1 MLLDNAARHWG
12 VLVDELR
19 TEPSA
24 VVHNKSGRRLSYGEI
39 AAFAVIPENA
49 PEIKPEQ
56 LKKPSEFRLIGYD
69 TTRVELP
76 TKVNGSATYSIDV
89 QVPGMIYGAV
99 LRAPVEG
106 ATPDKFDEA
115 KAKAVAGVIDVV
127 KLPYGIGVLAQV
139 PWAAF
144 EATDAI
150 AATTSWIHDGRAWGF
165 DSDKGI
171 EKFAAAAR
179 DPKAKVT
186 VWSEQGDA
194 AAELIKV
201 ASVMEADYRCD
212 YACHAQM
219 EPLNATAAVS
229 VAGDSVEI
237 WCGAQS
243 QTWAVET
250 AAKALGINRD
260 KVKLNYLLLG
270 GSFGRRADR
279 TQDFIVD
286 AVLLSKAAKRPVKVM
301 WTREDDLHNG
311 HFRPLTVDHVTAGF
325 DAAGKL
331 VAWHHRVAG
340 DRALPYQDPVRYQAA
355 GKDYVLM
362 AGVDLKGY
370 DIPHQLADQVLED
383 TGVRTSTG
391 LRSTSSQR
399 RCSST
404 KLRESG
410 VDPIAY
416 RLQLL
421 KDDPR
426 GRTVVERVAKTADWG
441 RKLDGRGLGFAYISY
456 SDSLLGGI
464 AEVSADRKTGVI
476 SVHHFWCALDCGI
489 EVHPDNVMAQIEGGI
504 VYGLGMSLM
513 ERISV
518 KDGAVEQS
526 NFYDYLVPRMNQIPE
541 IHIELIP
548 TDNHPTGVGQMATPL
563 VGPAI
568 ANAIAQLTG
577 VQLRHTPMTPER
589 VKKALG

>member
-1 MLLDNAARHWG
+1 LECWRKRHG
-12 VLVDELR
+12 
-19 TEPSA
+19 P
-24 VVHNKSGRRLSYGEI
+24 
-39 AAFAVIPENA
+39 
-49 PEIKPEQ
+49 
-56 LKKPSEFRLIGYD
+56 
-69 TTRVELP
+69 
-76 TKVNGSATYSIDV
+76 
-89 QVPGMIYGAV
+89 
-99 LRAPVEG
+99 
-106 ATPDKFDEA
+106 
-115 KAKAVAGVIDVV
+115 
-127 KLPYGIGVLAQV
+127 
-139 PWAAF
+139 AF
-144 EATDAI
+144 EARDAI
-150 AATTSWIHDGRAWGF
+150 AGTTSWTHDGQAWGF

-171 EKFAAAAR
+171 ERFASAAR

-186 VWSEQGDA
+186 VFSEQGDA
-194 AAELIKV
+194 AAELTKV
-201 ASVMEADYRCD
+201 ASVMEADFRCD
-212 YACHAQM
+212 YSYHAQI
-219 EPLNATAAVS
+219 EPVNATAAVS
-229 VAGDSVEI
+229 AAGDAVEI

-250 AAKALGINRD
+250 AAKALGISRD
-260 KVKLNYLLLG
+260 KVKFNDLLLG

-279 TQDFIVD
+279 TQHFVVD

-301 WTREDDLHNG
+301 WTREDDVHNG
-311 HFRPLTVDHVTAGF
+311 HFRPLTADHVTAGF
-325 DAAGKL
+325 DVAGKL
-331 VAWHHRVAG
+331 VAWHHRIAG
-340 DRALPYQDPVRYQAA
+340 DRALPYQDPVRYQIA
-355 GKDYVLM
+355 GKDYIVM

-383 TGVRTSTG
+383 TGVRTSSMRGIGFTFN
-391 LRSTSSQR
+391 RFATEVFVDEIAR
-399 RCSST
+399 
-404 KLRESG
+404 KWG

-426 GRTVVERVAKTADWG
+426 GRAVVEQVAKMADWG
-441 RKLDGRGLGFAYISY
+441 RKLDGRGLGFAYINY
-456 SDSLLGGI
+456 SNSLLGGI
-464 AEVSADRKTGVI
+464 AEVSVDRKTGVI

-489 EVHPDNVMAQIEGGI
+489 EVHPDNVMAQTEGGI

-568 ANAIAQLTG
+568 ANAITQLTG